1 MTFLDSNV
9 FVYFADRRDA
19 RKQRIARSILWAAK
33 NSGTYLISVQVLN
46 EFSNVALKKLAMDEN
61 DVRAYID
68 EFANIRTVEN
78 RLAWTYS
85 ALEIKKRYG
94 IQFYDSL
101 LIAAAEANGCNEIL
115 SEDLADGQVYFGV
128 KAINPFR

>member
-9 FVYFADRRDA
+9 FVYFADPRDA
-19 RKQRIARSILWAAK
+19 RKQRIARSILWTAK
-33 NSGTYLISVQVLN
+33 NSGKHLISVQVLN
-46 EFSNVALKKLAMDEN
+46 EFSNVALKKLSMDEN

-68 EFANIRTVEN
+68 EFVNIRTVEN

-94 IQFYDSL
+94 LQFYDSL
-101 LIAAAEANGCNEIL
+101 LIAAAQANGCDEIL
-115 SEDLADGQVYFGV
+115 SEDLADGQVYCGV
-128 KAINPFR
+128 RAMNPFK